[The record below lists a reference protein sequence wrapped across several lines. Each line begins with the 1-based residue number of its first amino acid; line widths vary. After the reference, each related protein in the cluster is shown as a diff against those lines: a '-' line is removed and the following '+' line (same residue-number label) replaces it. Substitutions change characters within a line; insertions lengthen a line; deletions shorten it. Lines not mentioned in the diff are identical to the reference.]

1 MRKIFISYR
10 RRETI
15 DITGRISDWLVTHF
29 GVEAVF
35 RDVTSIPYGEPFRE
49 YIKNAVK
56 ECSLLL
62 VILGSEWLNIRGETG
77 VRRLDEDDDPVRLEI
92 EEAIRYGMPI
102 LPVLVQEA
110 RMPRVTQ
117 LPASIATLS
126 GINGIQVASGRDF
139 PKHMQDLIDAIECLL
154 KRHQNPRLAEPHER
168 AAPSVANNKPA
179 SKTLLPR
186 TPEPQPTTAVHPS
199 LLDSGIL
206 VMGQRSSTAAA
217 TQVQNPETRPV
228 SGHSLV
234 KQTPILNGDTVLVNI
249 SRSVSKIAP
258 DARNLL
264 DSFEWCDIPVGTI
277 TMQTVSRQLGWQ
289 TKAYQIEPFRIT
301 STVITDAQYAV
312 FTAAHN
318 GYRDMR
324 WWQFSPYAVAWRQ
337 KNPVAMQA
345 AFKGDNLP
353 RVNVTWFEAM
363 AFCYWLSAQS
373 GMNIRLPSEQ
383 QWQRAAQSNDQ
394 REYPWGNVFDASRA
408 NTQENKPTQT
418 TPVDYYRQGR
428 SNFGLY
434 DMAGNVQQW
443 CSTEYTSG
451 NSSVLN
457 SDETRVVRGGSWR
470 QRAIRVTQRAKLK
483 PDVRSDSVGFRIA
496 IITHR

>member
-35 RDVTSIPYGEPFRE
+35 RDVTSIPYGEPFRD
-49 YIKNAVK
+49 YIKNAVR

-62 VILGSEWLNIRGETG
+62 VVIGNEWLNIRGETG
-77 VRRLDEDDDPVRLEI
+77 LRRIDEDDDPVRLEI
-92 EEAIRYGMPI
+92 EEAIKHKMPI
-102 LPVLVQEA
+102 LPVLVQETH
-110 RMPRVTQ
+110 MPRTNQ
-117 LPASIATLS
+117 LPASIAMLS
-126 GINGIQVASGRDF
+126 GINGIQISSGRDF
-139 PKHMQDLIDAIECLL
+139 PKHMQELIDSIECLL
-154 KRHQNPRLAEPHER
+154 KRHQAPRPIVMPER
-168 AAPSVANNKPA
+168 AATPLVNNKPA
-179 SKTLLPR
+179 SKTFLPR
-186 TPEPQPTTAVHPS
+186 AADPTPTTAVSAS
-199 LLDSGIL
+199 LIDSGIL
-206 VMGQRSSTAAA
+206 MLGKHGATAAA
-217 TQVQNPETRPV
+217 TQVQNPDTRPV
-228 SGHSLV
+228 TGHSLV
-234 KQTPILNGDTVLVNI
+234 KNTPILNGDTVLVNI
-249 SRSVSKIAP
+249 ARSVSKISP

-264 DSFEWCDIPVGTI
+264 DGFEWCDIPAGTT
-277 TMQTVSRQLGWQ
+277 TMQTMSRQLGWQ
-289 TKAYQIEPFRIT
+289 TKTYQVEPFRIT

-353 RVNVTWFEAM
+353 RVNITWFEAM
-363 AFCYWLSAQS
+363 AFCYWLSAQT
-373 GMNIRLPSEQ
+373 GLTVRLPSEQ

-394 REYPWGNVFDASRA
+394 REYPWGNVFDASRT
-408 NTQENKPTQT
+408 NTQETKPTKT

-428 SNFGLY
+428 SYFGLY

-443 CSTEYTSG
+443 CITEYASG

-457 SDETRVVRGGSWR
+457 SDETRVVRGGSWQ
-470 QRAIRVTQRAKLK
+470 QRAVRITQRARLK
-483 PDVRSDSVGFRIA
+483 PDVRSDSVGFRIVL
-496 IITHR
+496 ITHR